1 MGFTPKN
8 SSHKSLGKS
17 LCLALCFHKSD
28 LKQACRQVS
37 LRGYE
42 AILKRGIMENERI
55 NELLLTKEPGLKE
68 LFNISISVFPVTLN
82 YKYYKYH
89 FAKSLV

>member
-1 MGFTPKN
+1 
-8 SSHKSLGKS
+8 
-17 LCLALCFHKSD
+17 
-28 LKQACRQVS
+28 
-37 LRGYE
+37 
-42 AILKRGIMENERI
+42 MENERI

-68 LFNISISVFPVTLN
+68 LFNVSISVFPVTLN